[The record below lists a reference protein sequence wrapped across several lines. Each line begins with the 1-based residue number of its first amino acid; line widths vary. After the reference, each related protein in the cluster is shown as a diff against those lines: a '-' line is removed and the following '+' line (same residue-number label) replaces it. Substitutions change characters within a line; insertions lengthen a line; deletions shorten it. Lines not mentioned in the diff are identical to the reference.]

1 MAVKLKD
8 IDLDNPE
15 FQNAWKLIRFTRQS
29 LFLTGKA
36 GTGKSTFLRYVCE
49 NTAKKFVVLAPTG
62 IAAVNVGGQTLHS
75 FFRIPFKPLMPDDPE
90 FLPKRFKSRMK
101 YPKPLQ
107 KLIQELDLIII
118 DEISMVR
125 ADIIDFIDKAL
136 RIYSGNMR
144 EPFGGKQM
152 LLVGDIFQLEPVVT
166 GDMRDILS
174 HVYPQPFFFCA
185 KAFSE
190 LSIVSIELTKVY
202 RQTDSAFIGILD
214 RIRIGR
220 PLKSDLAILNGRI
233 SADKG
238 PQTADKDRMVMTLA
252 TKRDMVDAINDSHLA
267 ELSSPEVCLEGAIAG
282 DFPENSLPNS
292 LELTLK
298 VGAQVVFIKNDP
310 EHRWVNGTL
319 GRVYMV
325 NDEKVM
331 VETEDGTIHEV
342 EPAVWS
348 NVRYTYNEKEGKVEE
363 EVLGTFTQI
372 PVKLAWALTIHKS
385 QGLTFKDV
393 VIDLGRGT
401 FSGGQAYVALSRC
414 RSLDGLKLVNAI
426 NERDI
431 FVNPAVVRFSSSFN
445 DDAMINEALE
455 RAKADDAYAEALKS
469 IRQNDPLTAFE
480 RFTEALRYR
489 NELDNAVLM
498 RFARMQLR
506 HITADRRRSEELQA
520 SLDRQTEKLH
530 RLAREY
536 LAMGDECRREGMD
549 PTPVLANYDKAID
562 LWPECVKAWIGKGL
576 TYSGISDN
584 AMATECFRQA
594 YTLDRS
600 NFLAV
605 FMLGNIALSE
615 GEYSEALNQYLIT
628 LSIDDSQPHLHDR
641 LADLYDKVDDH
652 DSAEEHRAKAKSLR
666 KKRRK

>member
-1 MAVKLKD
+1 MMPSEIKN
-8 IDLDNPE
+8 IDLDNAE

-29 LFLTGKA
+29 IFLTGKA

-75 FFRIPFKPLMPDDPE
+75 FFRIPFKPLLPDDPE
-90 FLPKRFKSRMK
+90 FDVKRFKSRMK

-144 EPFGGKQM
+144 EPFGGKQL

-174 HVYPQPFFFCA
+174 HTYPQQFFFCA
-185 KAFSE
+185 KAFSQ
-190 LSIVSIELTKVY
+190 LSIVPIELTKVY
-202 RQTDSAFIGILD
+202 RQTDSCFIDMLD

-220 PLKSDLAILNGRI
+220 PLPSDISMLNDRI
-233 SADKG
+233 VPSGEAFADG
-238 PQTADKDRMVMTLA
+238 GAMVMTLA

-267 ELSSPEVCLEGAIAG
+267 ELASPEVCIEGTISG
-282 DFPENSLPNS
+282 DFPENSLPNP
-292 LELTLK
+292 LELVLK
-298 VGAQVVFIKNDP
+298 VGAQVVFVKNDP
-310 EHRWVNGTL
+310 DRRWVNGTL

-325 NDEKVM
+325 NEDSVM
-331 VETEDGTIHEV
+331 VETEDGEKHQV

-348 NVRYTYNEKEGKVEE
+348 NVRYTYNEAEKKVEE

-372 PVKLAWALTIHKS
+372 PLKLAWALTIHKS

-414 RSLDGLKLVNAI
+414 RSLAGLRLVSTI

-431 FVNPAVVRFSSSFN
+431 FVNPAVVRFSRMFN
-445 DDAMINEALE
+445 DDSVINDALE
-455 RAKADDAYAEALKS
+455 RAKADDAYSEALDAVKRS
-469 IRQNDPLTAFE
+469 DLLTAFD
-480 RFTEALRYR
+480 RFTEALRLR
-489 NELDNAVLM
+489 NELDNQLLM
-498 RFARMQLR
+498 RFARRKLASLSSFKR
-506 HITADRRRSEELQA
+506 KADELQSELDA
-520 SLDRQTEKLH
+520 STEKLH
-530 RLAREY
+530 RLALEY
-536 LAMGDECRREGMD
+536 VAMGDECRREGMD
-549 PTPVLANYDKAID
+549 PTPILANYDKALD
-562 LWPECVKAWIGKGL
+562 LWPENVKAWMGKGL
-576 TYSGISDN
+576 TYSGISDDDL
-584 AMATECFRQA
+584 ACACFRKVQE
-594 YTLDRS
+594 LDPK
-600 NFLAV
+600 NFLAP
-605 FMLGNIALSE
+605 FMLGNVAFTS
-615 GEYSEALNQYLIT
+615 GEYAEALNQYLIA
-628 LSIDDSQPHLHDR
+628 LSIDDTQPHLHDR
-641 LADLYDKVDDH
+641 LAELYDKVDDIS
-652 DSAEEHRAKAKSLR
+652 SADEHRVKAKALR